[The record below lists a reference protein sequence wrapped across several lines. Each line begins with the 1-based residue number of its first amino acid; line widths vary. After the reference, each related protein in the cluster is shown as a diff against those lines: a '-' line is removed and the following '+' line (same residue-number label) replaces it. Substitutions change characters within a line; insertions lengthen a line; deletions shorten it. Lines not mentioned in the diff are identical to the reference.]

1 MPEDSLHFQQVDAC
15 FDQVGGI
22 GMAQTVWRNSFFK
35 PQSRVT
41 WRKVVW
47 MPPRSSGVVA
57 RWAFLS
63 PYLRLGKSNAGL
75 RWVCQ
80 KRRNICKV
88 FSGNG
93 TKRSRLPLAF
103 RTCTRIRSASM
114 SQVCKRKLAVGEFV
128 NLQPEALNCRA
139 FSSVEHACLQA
150 GCAAQLWHEAAKST
164 DFKYNVSLAKPPN

>member
-15 FDQVGGI
+15 FDQAGGI
-22 GMAQTVWRNSFFK
+22 GMAQAVWRNSFFK

-63 PYLRLGKSNAGL
+63 PHFRLGKSNAGL

-93 TKRSRLPLAF
+93 TKRSRLPLAL

-114 SQVCKRKLAVGEFV
+114 SPACKRNPSPSRNPRLYRVKKNTRYTPHPRGHEYLLG
-128 NLQPEALNCRA
+128 
-139 FSSVEHACLQA
+139 
-150 GCAAQLWHEAAKST
+150 LWHG
-164 DFKYNVSLAKPPN
+164 NNIRQCV

>member
-1 MPEDSLHFQQVDAC
+1 MVGEVGVTDGGEDGLMPEDSLHFQQINAC
-15 FDQVGGI
+15 FNQVGGI
-22 GMAQTVWRNSFFK
+22 TVAQAVWRNSFFK

-47 MPPRSSGVVA
+47 MPPRSSEVVA

-63 PYLRLGKSNAGL
+63 PHLRFGKSDAGL
-75 RWVCQ
+75 QWVCQ

-103 RTCTRIRSASM
+103 RTCARIRSASI
-114 SQVCKRKLAVGEFV
+114 SPICKRKPSPSRNRRLYRVKK
-128 NLQPEALNCRA
+128 NTR
-139 FSSVEHACLQA
+139 
-150 GCAAQLWHEAAKST
+150 
-164 DFKYNVSLAKPPN
+164 